1 MSMMDAAEAHELA
14 GLAEAGRAAARMHQ
28 PGAEK
33 LVEEPY
39 PVFGRGGV
47 SAASGGGEWPPDELE
62 QYKETDTALGHALP
76 PDELNHARAQGAAM
90 SRKQAVA
97 FALS

>member
-1 MSMMDAAEAHELA
+1 NTATSCS
-14 GLAEAGRAAARMHQ
+14 GAAASALQ
-28 PGAEK
+28 
-33 LVEEPY
+33 
-39 PVFGRGGV
+39 RGD
-47 SAASGGGEWPPDELE
+47 GEWPPGELD